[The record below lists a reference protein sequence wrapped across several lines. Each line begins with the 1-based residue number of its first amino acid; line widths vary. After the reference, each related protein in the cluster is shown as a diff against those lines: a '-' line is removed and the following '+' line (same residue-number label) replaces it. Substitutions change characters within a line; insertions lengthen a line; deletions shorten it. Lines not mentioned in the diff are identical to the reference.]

1 MFYTRN
7 KRNKIIK
14 LNYITIKKI
23 YSRTEL
29 TIDALSLLTL
39 IITLIVSG
47 IYPFANLLS
56 RLQTITKTIENKA

>member
-1 MFYTRN
+1 MFYTRD

-29 TIDALSLLTL
+29 TIDTLSLLTL

-47 IYPFANLLS
+47 IYSFAIE
-56 RLQTITKTIENKA
+56 ITNHSED

>member
-14 LNYITIKKI
+14 LNYITIKNI
-23 YSRTEL
+23 YFRTEL
-29 TIDALSLLTL
+29 TIDTLSLLTL

-47 IYPFANLLS
+47 IYSF
-56 RLQTITKTIENKA
+56 TIEITNHNEDY

>member
-29 TIDALSLLTL
+29 TIDTLPLLTL
-39 IITLIVSG
+39 IITLIVLG
-47 IYPFANLLS
+47 IYSFAIE
-56 RLQTITKTIENKA
+56 ITNHNEDY

>member
-7 KRNKIIK
+7 KINKIIK

-23 YSRTEL
+23 YSGTEL
-29 TIDALSLLTL
+29 TIDTLSLLTL

-47 IYPFANLLS
+47 IYSFAIE
-56 RLQTITKTIENKA
+56 ITNHNEGY

>member
-1 MFYTRN
+1 MFYTRS

-29 TIDALSLLTL
+29 TIDTLPLLTL

-47 IYPFANLLS
+47 IYPFAIE
-56 RLQTITKTIENKA
+56 ITNHNEDY

>member
-14 LNYITIKKI
+14 LNYIAIKKI
-23 YSRTEL
+23 YSRTKL
-29 TIDALSLLTL
+29 TIDTLSLLTL

-47 IYPFANLLS
+47 IYSFAME
-56 RLQTITKTIENKA
+56 ITNHNEDY

>member
-29 TIDALSLLTL
+29 TIDNLSLLTL
-39 IITLIVSG
+39 IITLIVSE
-47 IYPFANLLS
+47 IYSFAIE
-56 RLQTITKTIENKA
+56 ITNHNEDY

>member
-14 LNYITIKKI
+14 LNYITIKNI

-47 IYPFANLLS
+47 IYPFS
-56 RLQTITKTIENKA
+56 IEITNHNEDY

>member
-1 MFYTRN
+1 MFYTRS

-29 TIDALSLLTL
+29 TIDTLSLLTL

-47 IYPFANLLS
+47 IYPFAIE
-56 RLQTITKTIENKA
+56 ITNHNEDY

>member
-47 IYPFANLLS
+47 IYSFAIE
-56 RLQTITKTIENKA
+56 ITNHNEDY

>member
-29 TIDALSLLTL
+29 TIDTLSLLTL
-39 IITLIVSG
+39 IITLIVSE
-47 IYPFANLLS
+47 IYSFAIE
-56 RLQTITKTIENKA
+56 ITNHNEDY

>member
-14 LNYITIKKI
+14 LNYITIKNT

-29 TIDALSLLTL
+29 TIDTLSLLTL

-47 IYPFANLLS
+47 IYSFAIE
-56 RLQTITKTIENKA
+56 ITNHNEDY

>member
-47 IYPFANLLS
+47 IYPFAIE
-56 RLQTITKTIENKA
+56 ITNHNEDY

>member
-23 YSRTEL
+23 HSRTEL
-29 TIDALSLLTL
+29 RIDTLSLLTL
-39 IITLIVSG
+39 IITLIVSE
-47 IYPFANLLS
+47 IYSFAIE
-56 RLQTITKTIENKA
+56 ITNHNEDY

>member
-23 YSRTEL
+23 YSRTGL
-29 TIDALSLLTL
+29 TIDTLSLLTL
-39 IITLIVSG
+39 IITLIVVLG
-47 IYPFANLLS
+47 IYSFAIE
-56 RLQTITKTIENKA
+56 ITNHNEGY

>member
-7 KRNKIIK
+7 KRNKIIN
-14 LNYITIKKI
+14 LNYIAIKKI

-29 TIDALSLLTL
+29 TIDTLSLLTL

-47 IYPFANLLS
+47 IYPFAIE
-56 RLQTITKTIENKA
+56 ITNHNEDY

>member
-7 KRNKIIK
+7 RRNKIIK

-23 YSRTEL
+23 NSRTEL

-47 IYPFANLLS
+47 IYSFAIE
-56 RLQTITKTIENKA
+56 ITNHNEDY

>member
-29 TIDALSLLTL
+29 TIDTLSLLTL

-47 IYPFANLLS
+47 IYPF
-56 RLQTITKTIENKA
+56 TIEITNHNEDY

>member
-29 TIDALSLLTL
+29 TIDTLSLLTL

-47 IYPFANLLS
+47 IYPFAIE
-56 RLQTITKTIENKA
+56 ITNHDEDY

>member
-14 LNYITIKKI
+14 LNYTTIKKI
-23 YSRTEL
+23 NSRTEL

-47 IYPFANLLS
+47 IYSFAIE
-56 RLQTITKTIENKA
+56 ITNHNEDY

>member
-1 MFYTRN
+1 MFYTRD

-29 TIDALSLLTL
+29 TIDTLSLLTL
-39 IITLIVSG
+39 IITLLVSG
-47 IYPFANLLS
+47 IYPFAIE
-56 RLQTITKTIENKA
+56 ITNHNKDY

>member
-1 MFYTRN
+1 MFYTSD

-47 IYPFANLLS
+47 IYSFAIE
-56 RLQTITKTIENKA
+56 ITNHNEDY

>member
-23 YSRTEL
+23 YSRTKL
-29 TIDALSLLTL
+29 TIDTLSLLTL

-47 IYPFANLLS
+47 IYPF
-56 RLQTITKTIENKA
+56 TIEITNHNEDY

>member
-14 LNYITIKKI
+14 LNYITIKNI

-29 TIDALSLLTL
+29 TIDTLSLLTL

-47 IYPFANLLS
+47 IYPFAIE
-56 RLQTITKTIENKA
+56 ITNHNKDY

>member
-7 KRNKIIK
+7 KRNKIIN
-14 LNYITIKKI
+14 LNYIAIKKI

-47 IYPFANLLS
+47 IYSFAIE
-56 RLQTITKTIENKA
+56 ITNHNEDY

>member
-14 LNYITIKKI
+14 LNYITIENI
-23 YSRTEL
+23 CFRTEL
-29 TIDALSLLTL
+29 TIDTLSLLTL

-47 IYPFANLLS
+47 IYPFAIE
-56 RLQTITKTIENKA
+56 ITNHNEDY

>member
-29 TIDALSLLTL
+29 TIDTLSLLTL

-47 IYPFANLLS
+47 IYSFAIE
-56 RLQTITKTIENKA
+56 ITNHNKDY

>member
-1 MFYTRN
+1 MFYTSN
-7 KRNKIIK
+7 KRNKIVK

-29 TIDALSLLTL
+29 TIDTLSLLTL

-47 IYPFANLLS
+47 IYPFAIE
-56 RLQTITKTIENKA
+56 ITNHNEDY

>member
-23 YSRTEL
+23 CSRIEL
-29 TIDALSLLTL
+29 TIDTLSLLTL

-47 IYPFANLLS
+47 IYSFAIE
-56 RLQTITKTIENKA
+56 ITNHNEDY

>member
-23 YSRTEL
+23 YSRTKL
-29 TIDALSLLTL
+29 TIDTLSLLTL

-47 IYPFANLLS
+47 IYPFAIE
-56 RLQTITKTIENKA
+56 ITNHNEDY

>member
-7 KRNKIIK
+7 KRDKIIK

-29 TIDALSLLTL
+29 TIDTLSLLTL

-47 IYPFANLLS
+47 IYSF
-56 RLQTITKTIENKA
+56 TIEITNHNEDY

>member
-14 LNYITIKKI
+14 LNYITIRKI

-47 IYPFANLLS
+47 IYPFAIE
-56 RLQTITKTIENKA
+56 ITNHNEDY

>member
-29 TIDALSLLTL
+29 TIDTLSLLTL

-47 IYPFANLLS
+47 IYSFAIE
-56 RLQTITKTIENKA
+56 ITKP